1 MQNQMMVVFDVDG
14 RQPMTVTQ
22 AGRIEAELLAV
33 RRKNGRKEL
42 AQMTHRS
49 TEPGDITPRVAYQ
62 LTETEARFIL
72 SGSSGRVQELLS
84 RLINADY
91 GPGTTIA
98 LATGDVLVVKT
109 CTTTPQCV
117 PAKATGGE
125 GDGRDAGLNQ
135 MLDLALKLTSLAMQG
150 A

>member
-1 MQNQMMVVFDVDG
+1 MMVVFDVD
-14 RQPMTVTQ
+14 RQQPMTVTQ

-33 RRKNGRKEL
+33 RGVDGRKKP
-42 AQMTHRS
+42 AAVTVGS
-49 TEPGDITPRVAYQ
+49 TELGDIAPRVAYQ
-62 LTETEARFIL
+62 LTETETRFIL
-72 SGSSGRVQELLS
+72 SGTSSRIQQLLS

-125 GDGRDAGLNQ
+125 VDGRDAGLNQ